1 MSSSDAGDALQ
12 VGGEFNVGETGV
24 GEESVDGWLLAVADF
39 ERDEAAGGESGEGL
53 RDEAAVDFEAVVAGE
68 EGEGWF
74 VIADFDG
81 EGIAIGGGDVG
92 RIGDDEVELLA
103 GDGREEIALEKA
115 DGNSVAICVFFGAGE
130 SAMRRR
136 CRWR

>member
-1 MSSSDAGDALQ
+1 M
-12 VGGEFNVGETGV
+12 N
-24 GEESVDGWLLAVADF
+24 GWLLAVADF
-39 ERDEAAGGESGEGL
+39 ECDEAAGGESGEGL
-53 RDEAAVDFEAVVAGE
+53 RDEATVDFEAVIAGE

-103 GDGREEIALEKA
+103 GDGREEVAL
-115 DGNSVAICVFFGAGE
+115 
-130 SAMRRR
+130 
-136 CRWR
+136 